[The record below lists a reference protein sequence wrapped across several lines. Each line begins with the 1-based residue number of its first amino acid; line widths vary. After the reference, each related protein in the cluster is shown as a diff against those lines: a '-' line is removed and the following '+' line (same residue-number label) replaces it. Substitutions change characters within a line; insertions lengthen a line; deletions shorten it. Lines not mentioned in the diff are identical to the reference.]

1 MQNRQSFLLP
11 ALTGACRQWMGKMAV
26 TLALALSSL
35 GAHAAE
41 FGVSPMLIE
50 LTGAPDVS
58 QDFHIQVLGKTSGN
72 AKVSVYRLN
81 QLPTGHMEFLPPEA
95 GTEDMSGW
103 ITLEKNKL
111 SIRKGETVVLNG
123 SVKVPRKAA
132 GTNVAAIMV
141 EEDQP
146 LKAKGITL
154 NVRYAVVLSVNVGG
168 TMTTRTIT
176 NFHDLSL
183 EPQEERV
190 FIKGLFKNGGKT
202 DGQLNAELQL
212 RDASNRLV
220 LKTPLKT
227 QSAWQR
233 SDAASRVFPGS
244 EVVVF
249 GELPRTLPAGTY
261 QAFVRNR
268 FSDRAQP
275 LVKTTVELPANLFA
289 APAAPAA
296 APVSTPTPTEPA
308 RTAAPAVA
316 MQSSGEI

>member
-1 MQNRQSFLLP
+1 MSNRQSLLLP
-11 ALTGACRQWMGKMAV
+11 DLTGACRRWMGKMAV
-26 TLALALSSL
+26 TLVLALSAL

-58 QDFHIQVLGKTSGN
+58 QDFQIQVLGKTSGN

-81 QLPTGHMEFLPPEA
+81 QLPTGHMEFLPPAA
-95 GTEDMSGW
+95 GTDDMSGW
-103 ITLEKNKL
+103 ITLEKNRL
-111 SIRKGETVVLNG
+111 SIRKGETVMLKG

-146 LKAKGITL
+146 QKAKGITL

-168 TMTTRTIT
+168 TLSTRTIT

-289 APAAPAA
+289 APTA
-296 APVSTPTPTEPA
+296 APVSAPNSTEPA

>member
-1 MQNRQSFLLP
+1 MRNPLSFLN
-11 ALTGACRQWMGKMAV
+11 GNCRQWMGRIAV
-26 TLALALSSL
+26 ALSFAWPGMAL
-35 GAHAAE
+35 YAAE

-50 LTGAPDVS
+50 MTGAPDVT

-81 QLPTGHMEFLPPEA
+81 QLPTGHMEFLPPVTGA
-95 GTEDMSGW
+95 DDMSGW
-103 ITLEKNKL
+103 ITLEKNRL

-146 LKAKGITL
+146 AKAKGITL

-168 TMTTRTIT
+168 TLSTRTIT
-176 NFHDLSL
+176 DFHDLSL

-190 FIKGLFKNGGKT
+190 FIKGLFKNEGKT

-212 RDASNRLV
+212 RDAANHLV

-233 SDAASRVFPGS
+233 NDPASRVFPGS

-268 FSDRAQP
+268 FADRAQP
-275 LVKTTVELPANLFA
+275 LVKTTLELPANLFA
-289 APAAPAA
+289 APAVPAPE
-296 APVSTPTPTEPA
+296 SA

-316 MQSSGEI
+316 MESPVSP